1 MQDPYIINGAMVR
14 HLGQSKPADA
24 TQTAQTSFH
33 RNYDLISLG
42 LPDEKLLYGRAKIA
56 ERKLT
61 AKAVGSWDDYSK
73 MLWVFVLPSF
83 MFPIGFFHK

>member
-61 AKAVGSWDDYSK
+61 ARCCCGCLFFLHSCS
-73 MLWVFVLPSF
+73 
-83 MFPIGFFHK
+83 PIGFFHK